1 LDAVELQNAVVLRT
15 RQRVLFY
22 IMKRGRKYRANISQ
36 VARDMELSDGNV
48 NQYVN
53 DLKAAGLLKV
63 VQKGGVE
70 YFRVTWKGQISL
82 YPLLLP
88 RLLTLFVVV
97 IALAQISWAEP
108 VLLTGRW
115 TVSPWLLVA
124 SGLILVTFAAIL
136 WWAENRMDEFL
147 LEAKWSSGRQKAS
160 SAE

>member
-1 LDAVELQNAVVLRT
+1 MD
-15 RQRVLFY
+15 
-22 IMKRGRKYRANISQ
+22 
-36 VARDMELSDGNV
+36 LSDGNV

-53 DLKAAGLLKV
+53 DLRATGLLNV

-70 YFRVTWKGQISL
+70 YFRVTWKGQVSL

-124 SGLILVTFAAIL
+124 SGLILVAFAAIL

-147 LEAKWSSGRQKAS
+147 LEAKRSSGRHKPS
-160 SAE
+160 STE